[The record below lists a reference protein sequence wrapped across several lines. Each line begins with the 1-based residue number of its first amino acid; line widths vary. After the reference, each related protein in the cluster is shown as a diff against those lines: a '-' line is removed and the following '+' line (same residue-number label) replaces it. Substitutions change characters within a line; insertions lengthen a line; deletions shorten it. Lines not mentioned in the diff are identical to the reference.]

1 MDFLLDHDGESR
13 LKKYFDLIGD
23 VLGYEKRRASFALYA
38 FGLFGDSQR
47 KSVEPIAA
55 RCCADPKKTDAL
67 HQRLC
72 HFMVDSEWDDHQAR
86 LVAADYALGA
96 LTKREPVENWIID
109 DTGWLK
115 QGKHS
120 VGVQRQYTGSAGKIT
135 NCQIG
140 VSLTLATRTEHLPV
154 DFELYL
160 PRSWADDP
168 KRRAEGRIPDHV
180 QFKTKP
186 ELAIDLIRRAVA
198 DELTPGVVLADSAYG
213 TNTWFRDQ
221 VRLLNLHYAVAIDRT
236 LKVWRMDA
244 IERRLGDALSVADI
258 AAQLPRKAFRRCTWR
273 EGTKPGRLRARFAR
287 LRVVPF
293 HDDGFDPAKREDVW
307 LLIEWPEGE
316 AAPTKFYL
324 SSLPRKTS
332 LRRLTRTIKERWR
345 TERTYQDLKDELG
358 LDHYEGRRFPG
369 WHHHISVVLC
379 CYAFIVAERAQ
390 RFPPSARWAAEAL
403 PLSLS
408 A

>member
-1 MDFLLDHDGESR
+1 MDFLLDHGGEIR
-13 LKKYFDLIGD
+13 LKAYFDRIGD
-23 VLGYEKRRASFALYA
+23 LLGYQKRRASFALYA
-38 FGLFGDSQR
+38 FGLFGDAER

-55 RCCADPKKTDAL
+55 RACADPEKTDAL

-72 HFMVDSEWDDHQAR
+72 HFMVDSEWDDHQVR
-86 LVAADYALGA
+86 LVAAQFAIAALA
-96 LTKREPVENWIID
+96 SREPVQNWIVD
-109 DTGWLK
+109 DSGWLK

-140 VSLTLATRTEHLPV
+140 VSLTLATRSEHLPV

-160 PRSWADDP
+160 PHTWADDSA
-168 KRRAEGRIPDHV
+168 RRKEARIPDEV

-198 DELTPGVVLADSAYG
+198 DELPPGVVLADSAYG

-221 VRLLNLHYAVAIDRT
+221 IRQLNLHYAVAIDRA

-244 IERRLGDALSVADI
+244 IKRRAGDPISVADV
-258 AAQLPRKAFRRCTWR
+258 ATQLPRKAFRRCTWR
-273 EGTKPGRLRARFAR
+273 NGTKEPLHARFAR
-287 LRVVPF
+287 LRIVPF
-293 HDDGFDPAKREDVW
+293 HDDGILPAEREDVW
-307 LLIEWPEGE
+307 LVIEWPDGE
-316 AAPTKFYL
+316 SAPTKFYL
-324 SSLPRKTS
+324 SSLPRKIS
-332 LRRLTRTIKERWR
+332 LRRLVRTIKERWR
-345 TERTYQDLKDELG
+345 TERTYEDLKGELG

-379 CYAFIVAERAQ
+379 CYAFIIAERAR
-390 RFPPSARWAAEAL
+390 RFSPSPGRSAEAV

>member
-1 MDFLLDHDGESR
+1 MDFLLDHDGEVR
-13 LKKYFDLIGD
+13 LKKYFDRIGD
-23 VLGYEKRRASFALYA
+23 VLGYQKRRASFALYA
-38 FGLFGDSQR
+38 FGLFGDAER

-55 RCCADPKKTDAL
+55 RACADPAKTDAL

-72 HFMVDSEWDDHQAR
+72 HFMVDSDWSDHEVR
-86 LVAADYALGA
+86 LVAARYALDA
-96 LTKREPVENWIID
+96 LTEREPIENWIID
-109 DTGWLK
+109 DSGWLK

-140 VSLTLATRTEHLPV
+140 VSLTLATRSEHLPV

-160 PRSWADDP
+160 PHSWADDP
-168 KRRAEGRIPDHV
+168 ARRAEARIPDGV

-186 ELAIDLIRRAVA
+186 ELAIDMIKRAVA
-198 DELTPGVVLADSAYG
+198 DELPPGVLLADAAYG
-213 TNTWFRDQ
+213 TNTWFREQ
-221 VRLLNLHYAVAIDRT
+221 IRQLNLHYAVAVDRT

-244 IERRLGDALSVADI
+244 IKRRSGESLSMTDV

-273 EGTKPGRLRARFAR
+273 IGTKEPLRARFAR
-287 LRVVPF
+287 LRVIPF
-293 HDDGFDPAKREDVW
+293 HDDGIDPAAREDVW
-307 LLIEWPEGE
+307 LVIEWPDGE
-316 AAPTKFYL
+316 PAPTKFYL

-332 LRRLTRTIKERWR
+332 LRRLVRTIKERWR
-345 TERTYQDLKDELG
+345 VERTYEDLKGELG

-369 WHHHISVVLC
+369 WHHHVSVVLC

-390 RFPPSARWAAEAL
+390 RFSPSTRRSSEAPPL
-403 PLSLS
+403 PL
-408 A
+408 AA